1 MADSLCAHPVPGA
14 LDTGRLGTVRAAVHG
29 AVRLDAVPDDLA
41 AAVVAGRRDRMDGA
55 LEAVEH
61 VGLAAA
67 SDLHRLVVLVAAHLA
82 LRHPVLLRSLRFSIP
97 GTRGVSL
104 PSQGWSAGGS

>member
-14 LDTGRLGTVRAAVHG
+14 LDAGRLGAVRAAVHG

-41 AAVVAGRRDRMDGA
+41 AAVVAGRRDGVDGA

-61 VGLAAA
+61 VRLAAA
-67 SDLHRLVVLVAAHLA
+67 SDLHRLVVLVAAHFA
-82 LRHPVLLRSLRFSIP
+82 LGHGSLLGSLTVPLPGEGPSIP
-97 GTRGVSL
+97 RAAA
-104 PSQGWSAGGS
+104 SA